1 MTSKKEKNESVK
13 QGQERLAEIGRILCA
28 GIKRLIDQEVS
39 RNNLY
44 QLDYT
49 TKKSVH
55 EAINNLNR
63 GGL

>member
-1 MTSKKEKNESVK
+1 MTSKKAENESVK

-28 GIKRLIDQEVS
+28 GIRRLIDREMPK
-39 RNNLY
+39 NNLN

-49 TKKSVH
+49 TKKSLH
-55 EAINNLNR
+55 EANNNLNR